1 MPLVVA
7 VFRLLPHSWRR
18 SAVSQQNAPK
28 ADQLPRDLHDQF
40 GESPYT
46 ITEVV
51 AGKVGLVAPQHSGQE
66 VILPP
71 AGVGCHLHR
80 GGPHRV
86 GHQPPGQGGGQ
97 AARHRPAVRGLE
109 AQGDNLNLI

>member
-51 AGKVGLVAPQHSGQE
+51 AGKVGLVAPHSVQE
-66 VILPP
+66 VILHP
-71 AGVGCHLHR
+71 AGVGCHLHC